1 MTNVVINNKS
11 YNFDAVV
18 SLMDDEIRELVH
30 NEITDTIDEQGFVDA
45 YMYKHKKI
53 LEEEFIIN

>member
-1 MTNVVINNKS
+1 MTEVKVNGKT
-11 YNFDAVV
+11 YDFDTVV

-30 NEITDTIDEQGFVDA
+30 NEITDSLDEQGFVDA

-53 LEEEFIIN
+53 LEEEFVIN